1 MREKSKRLEA
11 DFGQVIQEI
20 RNKYDL
26 RDTLL
31 EEYKNIPKEGNR
43 EIFVKR
49 IMDMAQNNNLQR
61 EEVKNTVRDYD
72 NINDQIGFYLIISF
86 CGGHPLTPC
95 PL

>member
-49 IMDMAQNNNLQR
+49 IMDMAQNNNL
-61 EEVKNTVRDYD
+61 
-72 NINDQIGFYLIISF
+72 
-86 CGGHPLTPC
+86 
-95 PL
+95 